1 MRGISPAPLFYTR
14 VYDGSMGFW
23 KKLGTIVGRV
33 AVQAGIGALEA
44 KASGKPITIGTVG
57 PGVLGDV
64 LRREA
69 IQEEAFQLPVPDQ
82 EGLIAVAYEAPVSSR
97 RSETRIRY
105 FTDMQLAREFA
116 KEMAVAVLVSVDT
129 GDGLDWSVDVLKR
142 RSEVPPAPPAP
153 PAVLDIWEGDIR
165 PGEVTVGYLAV
176 WYRVDGKVGYR
187 RIRYFTD
194 LESAW
199 QFADEKKSKVMRLAE
214 TDGRKHLVELEREK
228 A

>member
-1 MRGISPAPLFYTR
+1 
-14 VYDGSMGFW
+14 MGFW
-23 KKLGTIVGRV
+23 KKFGTIVGRV

-57 PGVLGDV
+57 PGVL
-64 LRREA
+64 
-69 IQEEAFQLPVPDQ
+69 
-82 EGLIAVAYEAPVSSR
+82 
-97 RSETRIRY
+97 
-105 FTDMQLAREFA
+105 
-116 KEMAVAVLVSVDT
+116 
-129 GDGLDWSVDVLKR
+129 VDVLKR

-194 LESAW
+194 IESAW

-214 TDGRKHLVELEREK
+214 TDGRKYWVELEREK
-228 A
+228 SIAYGRNHRPHGQDG

>member
-1 MRGISPAPLFYTR
+1 
-14 VYDGSMGFW
+14 MGFW

-57 PGVLGDV
+57 PWVLGDV
-64 LRREA
+64 LKRREA

-129 GDGLDWSVDVLKR
+129 GDGLDWSV
-142 RSEVPPAPPAP
+142 
-153 PAVLDIWEGDIR
+153 
-165 PGEVTVGYLAV
+165 
-176 WYRVDGKVGYR
+176 
-187 RIRYFTD
+187 
-194 LESAW
+194 
-199 QFADEKKSKVMRLAE
+199 EKE
-214 TDGRKHLVELEREK
+214 RKEK
-228 A
+228 

>member
-1 MRGISPAPLFYTR
+1 
-14 VYDGSMGFW
+14 MGFW

-69 IQEEAFQLPVPDQ
+69 IQEEAFQLPVPDR
-82 EGLIAVAYEAPVSSR
+82 EGLIAVAYEAQVTSR
-97 RSETRIRY
+97 RTETRIRY
-105 FTDMQLAREFA
+105 YTDMQRAREFA
-116 KEMAVAVLVSVDT
+116 KEMAVPVLVSVDT
-129 GDGLDWSVDVLKR
+129 GEGLEWIVWEMLKR
-142 RSEVPPAPPAP
+142 REEPPAPPAP

-165 PGEVTVGYLAV
+165 PGELTVGYLAV
-176 WYRVDGKVGYR
+176 WYRVAGKGGER

-214 TDGRKHLVELEREK
+214 TDGRKYWVELERERV
-228 A
+228 

>member
-1 MRGISPAPLFYTR
+1 MKCCAR
-14 VYDGSMGFW
+14 VYTERMGFW
-23 KKLGTIVGRV
+23 KKLGAFLGRT
-33 AVQAGIGALEA
+33 AVTAAAGALDA

-64 LRREA
+64 LRRS
-69 IQEEAFQLPVPDQ
+69 EE
-82 EGLIAVAYEAPVSSR
+82 
-97 RSETRIRY
+97 
-105 FTDMQLAREFA
+105 
-116 KEMAVAVLVSVDT
+116 
-129 GDGLDWSVDVLKR
+129 
-142 RSEVPPAPPAP
+142 PPAPPAP

-199 QFADEKKSKVMRLAE
+199 QFADEKKSKVMRLTD
-214 TDGRKHLVELEREK
+214 TDGRKHLVELERK
-228 A
+228 RV

>member
-1 MRGISPAPLFYTR
+1 
-14 VYDGSMGFW
+14 MGFW

-64 LRREA
+64 LRRR
-69 IQEEAFQLPVPDQ
+69 EE
-82 EGLIAVAYEAPVSSR
+82 
-97 RSETRIRY
+97 
-105 FTDMQLAREFA
+105 
-116 KEMAVAVLVSVDT
+116 
-129 GDGLDWSVDVLKR
+129 
-142 RSEVPPAPPAP
+142 PPAP

-165 PGEVTVGYLAV
+165 PVELTVGYLAV
-176 WYRVDGKVGYR
+176 SYRVDGRSGYR

-199 QFADEKKSKVMRLAE
+199 QFADERKSKVMRLAE
-214 TDGRKHLVELEREK
+214 TDGRKYWVELEREK